1 MLHASRTHV
10 QEVSCDVW
18 KDDDGG
24 GLSVWRVERN
34 FADLTVVFGSN
45 DEPITQDI
53 TMDWRRPKMPRA
65 ATEVVECA
73 SRVEL
78 TSPSLHE
85 SARRGTPCA

>member
-45 DEPITQDI
+45 DEPIPIVD
-53 TMDWRRPKMPRA
+53 A
-65 ATEVVECA
+65 GYYNGLEA
-73 SRVEL
+73 SQNA
-78 TSPSLHE
+78 SS
-85 SARRGTPCA
+85 SDGGRGMCVPGGAH